1 MSFPFRMSH
10 WPLSSDMLSDLF
22 STKRAEKIFLTW
34 PDGSSKSL
42 TWSNSKIISESY
54 GFVKSNSF
62 QNLLDLNQ
70 PSNQKLLSK
79 RNPRKLNNKR
89 NQLKRRNNNPKR
101 NNNLKNKN
109 KPKKKSTKTFSL
121 RRRPTHWTSYPSQ
134 LSTLKVSKEKSVTL
148 KTS

>member
-1 MSFPFRMSH
+1 MSH
-10 WPLSSDMLSDLF
+10 WPLFSDMLSDLF

-42 TWSNSKIISESY
+42 TWSNSKTISESY
-54 GFVKSNSF
+54 GFVKSNLF
-62 QNLLDLNQ
+62 QNSLDLNQ
-70 PSNQKLLSK
+70 LSNQRLLRK
-79 RNPRKLNNKR
+79 RNQRKLNNKR

-109 KPKKKSTKTFSL
+109 KPKKKLMRIFSQ
-121 RRRPTHWTSYPSQ
+121 RRRLTHWTSYPSQ